1 MADRDLTEDDV
12 WGDDGGGA
20 DREEGEEQAAAEAAA
35 QRGHPLSRRVPRP
48 AHLPPPY

>member
-20 DREEGEEQAAAEAAA
+20 DREEGEEVGGVKENEAAIESFE
-35 QRGHPLSRRVPRP
+35 R
-48 AHLPPPY
+48 